1 MRVSR
6 FVFLVVVV
14 LFATVGNAILVCAH
28 DEATDL
34 DKRVAELY
42 RAGRAAEAVP
52 LAKRSLALRTAT
64 LQADHPAIGTS
75 LNNIGLLHQ
84 AAGETDEAE
93 RMFKRAV
100 DIFEAALPASY
111 PNITAGLNNLGNL
124 YQAQGRLD
132 EAERPYKRALEL
144 IEAAVPRNNLEIA
157 QSLNTLAVLYQAQ
170 GRLIEAEPLFKR
182 ALEARERVLP
192 AGHIYIAVSLNNLG
206 SLYQAQGR
214 LTEAEPLF
222 IRALE
227 ISERALP
234 AGHPDIAL
242 SLNNIA
248 NLYHALGRLAEAES
262 LYKRALEGMER
273 VLPPGHPE
281 IAVAASNLGS
291 LYHAQGRFT
300 EAEPLLR
307 RALEIVQQSQPSG
320 QHQIV
325 SLNRLGVLYQSQGR
339 LAEAEQLYIRALE
352 ISERALPAGH
362 PDIAR
367 TLNNLATLYVA
378 QGRFLEA
385 ERSFRRALEIYEKA
399 LPADHPDIAQ
409 SLNNFAALYAA
420 QGRFSEA
427 EPLLKRALELRER
440 VLSTDHPDVANSL
453 NNLAEV
459 YRSQG
464 RLADAEPLFKRAL
477 DVMERTLSADHA
489 DVANVISNLAGIY
502 HKQNR
507 FTEAEPLYKRA
518 LQVRERALSD
528 GHPAIATSL
537 SNLADLYQAQGRLA
551 DAEPLHRKAL
561 ALYEK
566 ALPPG
571 HPDIADSL
579 ISLGFLYMVRR
590 EWVAARAAL
599 VRGTDI
605 LIERSR
611 RAELADRK
619 SDRNGEVFHGAVA
632 FKGLVKA
639 LYAHGDG
646 EFRHRTLVELAF
658 LRAQWAKSSETA
670 ASLSQMAA
678 RSAKSEPRLGSL
690 IRERQDLVIEWQAL
704 EKALVTA
711 STRPPD
717 HRNAAT
723 EQRDRE
729 KRNAI
734 DARIREIDRSLAEGF
749 PEYADVA
756 IPQPLTIEAVQA
768 ILRGDEALLLFLDTR
783 ETKSLSEDTYIWVV
797 TKTAAIWVRSEMG
810 TKSLTEYAIALRCG
824 LDRAAWDG
832 NDAARCGALLKT
844 TYSADDERTGKP
856 LPFDLARAHALYRAL
871 FGQVEEL
878 IRDKHLLI
886 VPSGPLTTLPFQI
899 LVTDKPIAPL
909 PVGSDYGSAAWL
921 AKRHA
926 ITVLPSVASLRALR
940 QFAKTSK
947 AHEPFIGFGNPL
959 LTGPDGRDRR
969 AWERQSCKEPP
980 PAGSVQVVSRRVRAA
995 VPKFFR
1001 NGLADVE
1008 EVRAQYPLPETADE
1022 LCAVAHSSGAGAD
1035 KVYLGDRAN
1044 EKTIKA
1050 LSTDG
1055 TLARVRVLHFA
1066 THGLLAGETEM
1077 FMGSRGEPALILTP
1091 PTQASEEDDGL
1102 LTASEIAQLN
1112 LDADWVVLSA
1122 CNTAAGDSDQA
1133 GAEAL
1138 SGLARAFFYAGARA
1152 LLVSHWAVN
1161 SEATVDLVTRGFAE
1175 LKTDPGIGRAEALR
1189 RSMVALIQRGGNYG
1203 HPSNWAPFIVVGE
1216 GAR

>member
-6 FVFLVVVV
+6 FVFLVVIV
-14 LFATVGNAILVCAH
+14 LFATVGNAILVCAQT

-34 DKRVAELY
+34 DKRVGELY
-42 RAGRAAEAVP
+42 MAGRAAEAVP
-52 LAKRSLALRTAT
+52 LAKRSLALREAT
-64 LQADHPAIGTS
+64 LPADHPAIGTS
-75 LNNIGLLHQ
+75 LNNLGLLHQ

-100 DIFEAALPASY
+100 DIYEAALPASY

-124 YQAQGRLD
+124 YRAQGRLD
-132 EAERPYKRALEL
+132 EAEHPYKRALEL
-144 IEAAVPRNNLEIA
+144 TEAAVPRNNLEIA
-157 QSLNTLAVLYQAQ
+157 QSLITLAVLYQAQ
-170 GRLIEAEPLFKR
+170 SRLIEAEPLFKR

-192 AGHIYIAVSLNNLG
+192 AGHIYIAVSLNSLG

-214 LTEAEPLF
+214 LTEAEPLY

-234 AGHPDIAL
+234 AGHPDIAVF
-242 SLNNIA
+242 LNNIA
-248 NLYHALGRLAEAES
+248 NLYHVQGRLAEAEP

-281 IAVAASNLGS
+281 IAMAASNLGG

-300 EAEPLLR
+300 EAEPLLKR
-307 RALEIVQQSQPSG
+307 SLEIVQQAQPSG
-320 QHQIV
+320 HHQAV
-325 SLNRLGVLYQSQGR
+325 PSLNRLANLYQTQGR
-339 LAEAEQLYIRALE
+339 LAEAEPLYMQALE
-352 ISERALPAGH
+352 ISERALPAGN
-362 PDIAR
+362 PDTAR
-367 TLNNLATLYVA
+367 TLNNLANLYFA
-378 QGRFLEA
+378 QGRFPEA
-385 ERSFRRALEIYEKA
+385 ELSLRRALEIYEKA
-399 LPADHPDIAQ
+399 LPTDHPDIAQ
-409 SLNNFAALYAA
+409 NLNNLATVYSA
-420 QGRFSEA
+420 QGRFNEA

-453 NNLAEV
+453 SNLAEV

-464 RLADAEPLFKRAL
+464 RLAEAEPLFKRAL
-477 DVMERTLSADHA
+477 DVMERTLSADHP
-489 DVANVISNLAGIY
+489 DVANIVSNLAGIY

-551 DAEPLHRKAL
+551 EAEPLHRKAL
-561 ALYEK
+561 GFYEK

-579 ISLGFLYMVRR
+579 ISLGSLYMARR
-590 EWVAARAAL
+590 EWVAARTAL

-611 RAELADRK
+611 RTDLADRK
-619 SDRNGEVFHGAVA
+619 SDRNGEVLRGAAA

-646 EFRHRTLVELAF
+646 EFRRRTELAF

-678 RSAKSEPRLGSL
+678 RSAKGEPRLGSL
-690 IRERQDLVIEWQAL
+690 IRERQDLVTEWQAL
-704 EKALVTA
+704 EKVLVTA
-711 STRPPD
+711 STLPPD
-717 HRNAAT
+717 RRNAAT
-723 EQRDRE
+723 EQGDRE

-749 PEYADVA
+749 PEYADIA
-756 IPQPLTIEAVQA
+756 IPRPLTIEAVQA
-768 ILRGDEALLLFLDTR
+768 ILHADEALLLFLDTH
-783 ETKSLSEDTYIWVV
+783 ETKSLLEDTYVWVV

-810 TKSLTEYAIALRCG
+810 TKSLTEYALALRCG
-824 LDRAAWDG
+824 LDRAAWQG
-832 NDAARCGALLKT
+832 NDAARCGALLKA
-844 TYSADDERTGKP
+844 TYSAGDEFAGKP
-856 LPFDLARAHALYRAL
+856 LPFDLARAYALYRAL
-871 FGQVEEL
+871 FSQVEEL

-909 PVGSDYGSAAWL
+909 PVGNAYGSAAWL

-940 QFAKTSK
+940 EFAKTSK
-947 AHEPFIGFGNPL
+947 AREPFIGFGNPL
-959 LTGPDGRDRR
+959 LTGPDGSDRR
-969 AWERQSCKEPP
+969 AWERQSCKEPL
-980 PAGSVQVVSRRVRAA
+980 PAGSVQVASRTVSAA

-1001 NGLADVE
+1001 SGLANVE
-1008 EVRAQYPLPETADE
+1008 EVRALYPLPETADE

-1035 KVYLGDRAN
+1035 KIYLGDKAN

-1050 LSTDG
+1050 LSADG
-1055 TLARVRVLHFA
+1055 TLARARVVHFA

-1077 FMGSRGEPALILTP
+1077 FMGPKAEPALILTP
-1091 PTQASEEDDGL
+1091 PKQASEEDDGL
-1102 LTASEIAQLN
+1102 LTASEIAQLK

-1122 CNTAAGDSDQA
+1122 CNTAAGDSGQP

-1161 SEATVDLVTRGFAE
+1161 SQATVDLVTRGFAE
-1175 LKTDPGIGRAEALR
+1175 LNADPRIGRAEALR
-1189 RSMVALIQRGGNYG
+1189 RSMLALIQRGGGYA
-1203 HPSNWAPFIVVGE
+1203 HPSNWAPFVVVGE